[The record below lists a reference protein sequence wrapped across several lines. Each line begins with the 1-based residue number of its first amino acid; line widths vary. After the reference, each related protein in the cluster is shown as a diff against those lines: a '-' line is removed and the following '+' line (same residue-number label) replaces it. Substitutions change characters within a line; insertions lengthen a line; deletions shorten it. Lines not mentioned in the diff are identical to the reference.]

1 MSLNLESIGKN
12 IRERRLAMHLHQD
25 ELAERTGLS
34 ANYIGMIERGEKA
47 PSLES
52 FVRIANALNTSSDL
66 LLADVLC
73 TGYNI
78 KDSLL
83 AEQMENLS
91 PQDRSLVYDIANRII
106 RHCK

>member
-1 MSLNLESIGKN
+1 MSLNLESIGRN

-34 ANYIGMIERGEKA
+34 SKYIGMIERDEKA
-47 PSLES
+47 PSLDS
-52 FVRIANALNTSSDL
+52 FVRIANALNTSTDIL
-66 LLADVLC
+66 LVDVLC
-73 TGYNI
+73 TGYSI

-83 AEQMENLS
+83 AEQLEHLS
-91 PQDRSLVYDIANRII
+91 PKDRSFVCDIANRII